1 MNQNIARQARRYY
14 ISGRV
19 QGVFF
24 RQSTVDEAIR
34 LGLRGYARNL
44 PDGRVEVVA
53 SGESVALD
61 QFLGWL
67 HQGPPEA
74 EVTQIEQGTV
84 DVSLPDGFEVRY

>member
-1 MNQNIARQARRYY
+1 MHARRYY

-24 RQSTVDEAIR
+24 RQSTVDEANR
-34 LGLRGYARNL
+34 LELNGYARNL

-53 SGESVALD
+53 SGDALALD
-61 QFLGWL
+61 QLLNWL
-67 HQGPPEA
+67 YQGPPEA

-84 DVSLPDGFEVRY
+84 EVSLPDGFIVRY